1 MTPANWGFT
10 AWPLNIQGPP
20 TCTTQDLTVA
30 MGAHKSLGLTGIGTT
45 TPAKLCSVSVACPP
59 GMRGAIAGA
68 GAGAILVKIG
78 DRFAAPTGV
87 LMPAQGV
94 IALDSSSTASGIGLQ
109 LKDASAVPL
118 EFEKLY
124 ALTGYNYKA
133 GTNFAIA
140 LQAACYQTGATVKPG
155 TANAVVTFTLNYQ
168 QPHRPP
174 LAPLTAGFQCGAQ
187 HAILHEGRSV
197 VLSECTEKNVTPHA

>member
-20 TCTTQDLTVA
+20 ACTTQDLTVA

-45 TPAKLCSVSVACPP
+45 TPAKLFSVSVACPP
-59 GMRGAIAGA
+59 GMRGAIA

-140 LQAACYQTGATVKPG
+140 LQAAYYQTGATVKPG

-168 QPHRPP
+168 QPHRSATRPTYRGLSMWSTTCH
-174 LAPLTAGFQCGAQ
+174 LA
-187 HAILHEGRSV
+187 
-197 VLSECTEKNVTPHA
+197 